1 MRQLIPLLA
10 LVVAACGSTPAPTTT
25 TAPSATTGTTA
36 TSIAAAT
43 TTTAPVVPGT
53 SSVEYTVTDC
63 GTPPVTFALL
73 CDVYELIEDHHVDA
87 PLDPAALA
95 AGAALGV
102 EGFGA
107 DDAGDRPE
115 SFTCAIPD
123 PAFETTCS
131 ILAERL
137 RAVPLDMEE
146 AIEAGVSSMIDLSLD
161 PFTYYLPPELS
172 GALSEDGIV
181 TAVGLLLR
189 ITDPVG
195 SVCTAIQGECRLE
208 VVLSILDGPG
218 YEAGLRAGDVITSVD
233 GEDVAGATLVDVA
246 ALLDGDAGT
255 TVSVDVVGADGQAGT
270 VTIERSAP
278 PSVSLEMEQPV
289 PGVAYIR
296 LPDFEADIPV
306 FLHTVLE
313 SLAASDVDRLVLDL
327 RDNPGGYVDVATLVA
342 SEFLSDGLVL
352 RSLGPDGDL
361 NYPVQEG
368 GLATSGLDL
377 SVVVNSGSAS
387 AAEILA
393 GVLQERGRAT
403 VVGEPTFGKN
413 TVQIAFPLR
422 NDGQLRVTIAEWV
435 TPDGN
440 SVAGSGVTPDVLIDI
455 PVDATPEE
463 VVNLVLG

>member
-10 LVVAACGSTPAPTTT
+10 LVVAACGSAPTPTSSE
-25 TAPSATTGTTA
+25 PPATTQATA
-36 TSIAAAT
+36 TTSTIAT
-43 TTTAPVVPGT
+43 TTTTTPVPGS
-53 SSVEYTVTDC
+53 SSVEYTVADC
-63 GTPPVTFALL
+63 RTPPVTFALL
-73 CDVYELIEDHHVDA
+73 CDVYELIEDYHVDA

-102 EGFGA
+102 EGFEPGGTA
-107 DDAGDRPE
+107 DGTE

-137 RAVPLDMEE
+137 RVVPLDMEE
-146 AIEAGVSSMIDLSLD
+146 VIEAGVSSMIDLSLD

-195 SVCTAIQGECRLE
+195 SVCTAIEGGCRLE
-208 VVLSILDGPG
+208 VALAILDGPG

-255 TVSVDVVGADGQAGT
+255 TVTVDVVGAEGQAT
-270 VTIERSAP
+270 SATIERNP
-278 PSVSLEMEQPV
+278 PPPVSLEMEQPV

-313 SLAASDVDRLVLDL
+313 SLADSNVNRLVLDL

-352 RSLGPDGDL
+352 RSLGRDGDL

-368 GLATSGLDL
+368 GLATSGIDV
-377 SVVVNSGSAS
+377 SVVVNAGSAS
-387 AAEILA
+387 ASEILA

-403 VVGEPTFGKN
+403 IVGEPTFGKN

-440 SVAGSGVTPDVLIDI
+440 SVAGSGVTPDVMVDI